1 MAELV
6 NLTLEASVMVM
17 QDREWYREEQRLKR
31 TGSAPK
37 PDVKPVLDKPRRV
50 FFVHYLAGFWPGLI
64 AGLIVGFAL
73 GVKSQGFA

>member
-50 FFVHYLAGFWPGLI
+50 FFVHYLAGFWPGFVVNI
-64 AGLIVGFAL
+64 
-73 GVKSQGFA
+73 